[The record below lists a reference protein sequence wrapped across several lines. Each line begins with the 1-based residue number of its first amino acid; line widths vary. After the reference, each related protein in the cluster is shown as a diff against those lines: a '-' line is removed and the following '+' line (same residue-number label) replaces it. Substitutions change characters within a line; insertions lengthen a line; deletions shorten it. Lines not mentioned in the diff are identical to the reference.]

1 MTTYFTGKPCKHG
14 HIAERFVS
22 TRTCVECHRLRA
34 AKKYHEDPE
43 AAKRK
48 VYGWRDK
55 NPDKSAEHQRQYFE
69 RNSDSV
75 RERARVGYAEDPAKV
90 RAAVATY
97 EAAKLQATP
106 AWADMQK
113 ILEVYREA
121 ERLSLDTGVQH
132 HVDHIIPLRS
142 DIVCGLH
149 VQWNLRAIPASDNC
163 SKGNRWWPES

>member
-48 VYGWRDK
+48 VYEWRDK
-55 NPDKSAEHQRQYFE
+55 NPDRSAEHQRHYFE

-75 RERARVGYAEDPAKV
+75 RERARAGYAEDPAKV
-90 RAAVATY
+90 RAAVAAY

-113 ILEVYREA
+113 ILDVYREA
-121 ERLSLDTGVQH
+121 ERLSLGTGVQH

-149 VQWNLRAIPASDNC
+149 VHWNLRAIPASDNC